1 MGSRMMSLGLV
12 KIYICSDG
20 QDVFSPRKG
29 VEENEEVE
37 ENGERQTKKSPGH
50 RRCSG
55 LFVYWN
61 ALDGNSGSMGMHWME
76 K

>member
-20 QDVFSPRKG
+20 QDVFSPRKR

-37 ENGERQTKKSPGH
+37 ENGEN
-50 RRCSG
+50 RRKDRG
-55 LFVYWN
+55 DFYWF
-61 ALDGNSGSMGMHWME
+61 
-76 K
+76 

>member
-20 QDVFSPRKG
+20 QDVFSPRKR

-37 ENGERQTKKSPGH
+37 EVGEVGENRAAKKIRFSWILT
-50 RRCSG
+50 C
-55 LFVYWN
+55 
-61 ALDGNSGSMGMHWME
+61 
-76 K
+76 